1 MTRALVLGHSGFIGK
16 ELWRA
21 LSELDYSLVGVN
33 SNLVRFSSKGESRE
47 RNYSH
52 EAEMLSML
60 EHLEFDYI
68 FLSANY
74 FSRVSSPSPRE
85 MVMID
90 KANVV
95 LPLEIVRHALNK
107 KTIVCN
113 LGSFWALP
121 GHEKQSLPYSQSKVT
136 LVNELKGLVGSSRLL
151 NLYLTDT
158 FGQGDRRG
166 KVIQKMM
173 EAMTS
178 KSSFELH
185 SPSTIISFSHV
196 EDLVATILDCI
207 EKKRI
212 GDFLVVGSHNLELR
226 ELLKAAEKKSHETS
240 TGSEFL
246 RQSNLTLDPQIQ
258 ILKIASARE
267 LISSLDEIESD
278 IGAQSQ
284 IQSSSGPTR
293 PHSGG

>member
-21 LSELDYSLVGVN
+21 LSELDYNLVGVN
-33 SNLVRFSSKGESRE
+33 SNFVRFSSKGELTE

-52 EAEMLSML
+52 KSEMLSMF

-74 FSRVSSPSPRE
+74 FSRAPSPSPRE
-85 MVMID
+85 MLMID
-90 KANVV
+90 KVNVA
-95 LPLEIVRHALNK
+95 LPLEIVRHALSK

-121 GHEKQSLPYSQSKVT
+121 GHEMHSLPYSQSKVT
-136 LVNELKGLVGSSRLL
+136 LVSALKGLVGSSRLL

-158 FGQGDRRG
+158 FGPGDRRG
-166 KVIQKMM
+166 KIIQKMM

-178 KSSFELH
+178 KSSFELRF
-185 SPSTIISFSHV
+185 PSTIISFCHV
-196 EDLVATILDCI
+196 VDLVATILDCI
-207 EKKRI
+207 EKKRT

-240 TGSEFL
+240 TVSDFL
-246 RQSNLTLDPQIQ
+246 RQSNLTLDPEIQ
-258 ILKIASARE
+258 ILKIASAGD
-267 LISSLDEIESD
+267 LITSLDEIESD
-278 IGAQSQ
+278 IGAESQ
-284 IQSSSGPTR
+284 IHSSSGPTR